1 MKKLFLCCALCTL
14 TASTAI
20 ASLPGTPDLGIKGSL
35 GTKESYIEGK
45 VLPKTSIGYKRVDRD
60 EYSHQND
67 LYAKYNILG
76 NKLQLLGGWRNHMSG
91 QSDSFYGGIG
101 IAAPHVLGL
110 QPYASYVKGSHFGE
124 TNVGLNYNLAL
135 GFGLNVNYHNYM
147 PDHGSN
153 EHGVGAGVTFQF

>member
-14 TASTAI
+14 TATTAL
-20 ASLPGTPDLGIKGSL
+20 ASLPVVPDIGIKGSL

-45 VLPKTSIGYKRVDRD
+45 VLPKTYIGYKKVDRD
-60 EYSHQND
+60 EYNHQND

-76 NKLQLLGGWRNHMSG
+76 SKLQLLGGWRNHMAG
-91 QSDSFYGGIG
+91 QGDSFYGGIG
-101 IAAPHVLGL
+101 VATPHLLGW

-124 TNVGLNYNLAL
+124 TNVGLNYTLAL
-135 GFGLNVNYHNYM
+135 GLGFNVNYHNYM
-147 PDHGSN
+147 PDNGSN